1 MTFPFGYLLGPDE
14 GSATEKLLEPNIR
27 LFNLSSAFIKNNT
40 TLFSLI
46 SIGILGQA
54 EKYIL
59 KMQESLL

>member
-14 GSATEKLLEPNIR
+14 GGATEKLMEPNIR

-46 SIGILGQA
+46 SIGISGQA
-54 EKYIL
+54 EK
-59 KMQESLL
+59 